1 MGMGLHVMDKWDLGN
16 LWWETDLIAFMGLG
30 KGTDGTELTKV
41 KLIKLR

>member
-16 LWWETDLIAFMGLG
+16 LCWETDLIAFMGLG